1 MRIFRQS
8 RFCEPFDNINKT
20 INRTHPK
27 DKKKK
32 ILMIAPEYNSEVML
46 EAYREEKN
54 KDEIFDMVFV
64 GDLRPSRNLMRPGVV
79 MATNRGHD
87 IY

>member
-1 MRIFRQS
+1 
-8 RFCEPFDNINKT
+8 
-20 INRTHPK
+20 
-27 DKKKK
+27 
-32 ILMIAPEYNSEVML
+32 ML